1 MTKLFYLPI
10 FVTLLCSYA
19 ALAQQGRMRDRIHEA
34 RKEYVLKRLELN
46 AEQQKK
52 FPTIYEEYIKKQHQL
67 QKQLRH
73 LRIETTTLSLS
84 DAEIAADL
92 ESMLQLRQQE
102 LDLEKEFFNKAKSI
116 LNIKQ
121 LAEVYKA
128 ERDFLRTALRNLRE
142 REKGR

>member
-19 ALAQQGRMRDRIHEA
+19 ALAQPERMRDRIHEA

-52 FPTIYEEYIKKQHQL
+52 FPAIYEEYIKKQHQL

-73 LRIETTTLSLS
+73 LRIETATLSLS

-102 LDLEKEFFNKAKSI
+102 LDLEKEFLNKAKGI

-121 LAEVYKA
+121 IAEIYKA